1 MRKILIQLDTDP
13 QPSVFDRVVAMDAG
27 VDELFSYGS
36 VTPENVVGLVHG
48 AIFTRGVPDL
58 KNTAIFIGGSNVAA
72 GEQLLAK
79 VQKTFFGPMR
89 VSVMMDSNGSNTTAA
104 AAVLAAR
111 KQLLL
116 SAAVRRSDNLAQHIE
131 SALVAQENVLPPT
144 LSGAT
149 TLILGGTGPV
159 GHRAAQ
165 ILAAEGAEVR
175 VGSRTRDKAEQ
186 TCFAIAKVVSAA
198 RVISVATGTD
208 SELAEACDGVS
219 LIIAAGA
226 AGVELLSAER
236 RASLKSLR
244 IAVDLNA
251 VPPLG
256 IGGVEVMDKAKDRD
270 GQLCYGAIGVGGTKM
285 KIHRAAVARLFES
298 NDQVLDTA
306 VIYAIGQSL

>member
-13 QPSVFDRVVAMDAG
+13 QPSVFDRVVAIDSG
-27 VDELFSYGS
+27 VDELFSYSG
-36 VTPENVVGLVHG
+36 VTPENVVALVYG

-79 VQKTFFGPMR
+79 VQKTFFGPMH
-89 VSVMMDSNGSNTTAA
+89 VSTMMDSNGSNTTAA
-104 AAVLAAR
+104 AAVLACR
-111 KQLLL
+111 KHVPLTGT
-116 SAAVRRSDNLAQHIE
+116 SV
-131 SALVAQENVLPPT
+131 
-144 LSGAT
+144 
-149 TLILGGTGPV
+149 LILAGTGPV

-186 TCFAIAKVVSAA
+186 TCFAIAKILSAA
-198 RVISVATGTD
+198 RVTPMATGTD
-208 SELAEACDGVS
+208 AELAEACDGVS

-226 AGVELLSAER
+226 AGIELLSAEL

-244 IAVDLNA
+244 VAVDLNA

-306 VIYAIGQSL
+306 AIYAIGQSL